1 MSEICVMLSRGVLH
15 LGNAVSAP
23 STALSSQLLAGDD
36 SNAIPPTAPNRALPA
51 AASSSSSSSSYKRFH
66 TVGSDVSEGEVV
78 KDVLVIKNGLG
89 EGTQCEY
96 KVACRTEL
104 NCTELN

>member
-1 MSEICVMLSRGVLH
+1 MLLRGVSH
-15 LGNAVSAP
+15 LANAVFAP

-36 SNAIPPTAPNRALPA
+36 SHAIPPTALHRALPA
-51 AASSSSSSSSYKRFH
+51 AASSSSSSSSYKQFH

-78 KDVLVIKNGLG
+78 KDILVIKNGLG
-89 EGTQCEY
+89 EGTHCEY

-104 NCTELN
+104 N

>member
-15 LGNAVSAP
+15 LANAVSAP